1 MSEKARRDQQSK
13 GQVGGTGSE
22 PHHRELEPLLWQAHV
37 NEEIER
43 LAREGKPAPG
53 VYHFAE
59 EYAEHAMRGVEAS
72 ANEYQRAEQR
82 GEKHGAGDVAGYVA
96 DAGDIAGG

>member
-1 MSEKARRDQQSK
+1 MSEQARSDQK
-13 GQVGGTGSE
+13 NRGQVGGAPGE
-22 PHHRELEPLLWQAHV
+22 PYHKELEPLLWQAHV
-37 NEEIER
+37 NEEVER
-43 LAREGKPAPG
+43 LAREHKPAPG
-53 VYHFAE
+53 PYHFAE